1 MRFFTIEQDK
11 ALQDQI
17 RFRDF
22 DINGPRH
29 IFYKE
34 DRDDIQESTM
44 MYLTKDSGEAAPD
57 FIQSPVY
64 LVSDQVKK
72 VFDVYE
78 DDMVFKTVTIAHKER
93 ETIWVYHHLL
103 LERLDAFAE
112 ETEFYTNG
120 SIKRL
125 VLDPEKIGD
134 HKVFL
139 LNDKRFPNPLISL
152 EVAESLLR
160 RNVMGIIFNEV
171 EVGAWQN

>member
-11 ALQDQI
+11 VLQDQI

-34 DRDDIQESTM
+34 DGDDIQESTM

-160 RNVMGIIFNEV
+160 RNVMGIIFKEV

>member
-34 DRDDIQESTM
+34 DRDEIQESTM
-44 MYLTKDSGEAAPD
+44 IYLTKDSGEAAPD

-160 RNVMGIIFNEV
+160 RNVMGIIFKEV

>member
-34 DRDDIQESTM
+34 DRDEIQESTM

-160 RNVMGIIFNEV
+160 RNVMGIIFKEV

>member
-139 LNDKRFPNPLISL
+139 LNDKCFPNPLISL

-160 RNVMGIIFNEV
+160 RNVMGIIFKEV

>member
-152 EVAESLLR
+152 EVTESLLR
-160 RNVMGIIFNEV
+160 RNVMGIIFKEV

>member
-152 EVAESLLR
+152 EVGESLLR
-160 RNVMGIIFNEV
+160 RNVMGIIFKEV

>member
-34 DRDDIQESTM
+34 DRDEIQESTM

-160 RNVMGIIFNEV
+160 RKVMGIIFKEV

>member
-34 DRDDIQESTM
+34 DRDEIQESTM

-125 VLDPEKIGD
+125 ILDPEKIGD

-160 RNVMGIIFNEV
+160 RNVMGIIFKEV